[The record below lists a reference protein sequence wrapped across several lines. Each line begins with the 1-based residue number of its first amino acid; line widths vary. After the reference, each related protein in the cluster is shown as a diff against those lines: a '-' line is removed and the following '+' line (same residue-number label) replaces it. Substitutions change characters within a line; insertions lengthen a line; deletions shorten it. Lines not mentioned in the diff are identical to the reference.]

1 MRWLLVDG
9 FNLVFRSHFA
19 MERSNLRR
27 QSDQFPTGALHGWI
41 KSLQDLRD
49 AEKPDRCVVFFDLG
63 GSDRHLA
70 VLPDYKGQ
78 RDDTPPDIILQL
90 PEIKKLTALLGF
102 AVIQERGVDAD
113 DLIAAAVQRLA
124 AAGDECII
132 VSADKDFGQ
141 CVGAQVLQLAPPPT
155 ANPALGWRRLDAAG
169 VEAKFGVPPTLIAD
183 YLALVGDTSDNIPG
197 LKGVGPKTAV
207 KWLQQYGGLED
218 RPRVVVLNK
227 IDIPEG
233 RELAE
238 FVLPDLHERGY
249 QVFLV
254 SAVSHEG
261 LRELG
266 FALAEIV
273 KASRAEAIFAAENRP
288 RVIVTPKSVDDSGFT
303 VTAEKS
309 GAETIRYRVVGE
321 RPERRIHQT
330 DFANDE
336 AVGYLAD
343 RLARAGIELELAK
356 AGAVAGDEVVIGE
369 GPSAV
374 VFDWAPTAGDL
385 HQGPRGT
392 DQRLYD
398 KRRLSAEERLAIHR
412 IRQYGTGEPEET
424 VGEMVDALIIEDFD
438 EDLESEDLN

>member
-1 MRWLLVDG
+1 VLDCATLEPNRDPL
-9 FNLVFRSHFA
+9 
-19 MERSNLRR
+19 
-27 QSDQFPTGALHGWI
+27 T
-41 KSLQDLRD
+41 DLD
-49 AEKPDRCVVFFDLG
+49 
-63 GSDRHLA
+63 
-70 VLPDYKGQ
+70 
-78 RDDTPPDIILQL
+78 
-90 PEIKKLTALLGF
+90 
-102 AVIQERGVDAD
+102 VIEN
-113 DLIAAAVQRLA
+113 
-124 AAGDECII
+124 E
-132 VSADKDFGQ
+132 
-141 CVGAQVLQLAPPPT
+141 
-155 ANPALGWRRLDAAG
+155 
-169 VEAKFGVPPTLIAD
+169 
-183 YLALVGDTSDNIPG
+183 
-197 LKGVGPKTAV
+197 LK
-207 KWLQQYGGLED
+207 QYGGLED

-321 RPERRIHQT
+321 RPERWIHQT

-412 IRQYGTGEPEET
+412 IRQYGTGELEET
-424 VGEMVDALIIEDFD
+424 VSESVDPLIIEDFE